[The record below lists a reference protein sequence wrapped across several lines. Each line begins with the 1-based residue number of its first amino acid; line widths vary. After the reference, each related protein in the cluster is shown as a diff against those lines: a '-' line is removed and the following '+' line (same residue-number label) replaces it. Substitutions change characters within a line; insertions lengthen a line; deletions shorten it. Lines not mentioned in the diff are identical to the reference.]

1 MLVSPSKIK
10 KFLFATIFALASV
23 LPVCAE
29 ENVISQVI
37 ISKSKD
43 KNHNYELSIDS
54 TQMVQYKSHI
64 DSDGNVYFD
73 LRNSILAQDMGTIYD
88 DVIDIDNV
96 TVKQIDKNHVRIYV
110 NGKNAKN
117 TDLVFINSI
126 FEPKKDA
133 SKKII
138 INRPISEYKSTN
150 YESDLEYEQNAQEWD
165 DNSFNLEHLGT
176 NLLIELKNGP
186 SGKILIVFLLLTI
199 LAVLSKTLTSKVK
212 QEQEPLIGLNNS
224 KLISTNQK
232 IGSLNLTP
240 KMLDNDELLGVTNRN
255 EMLKK
260 AQVQLAAAHQ
270 KYQQYIQNKYQ
281 GTKKPVTINPDI
293 LKKSFALNQYQ
304 KSTQNPYKNQE
315 VIKINKGFSDTEGLK
330 GNFQIPPRPKT
341 VQQKTEFTSP
351 YIRRTNNFVDT
362 KVKKEQP
369 NMKFLDSVTKIYER
383 SGRSDLADGLKNS
396 LSKVK

>member
-315 VIKINKGFSDTEGLK
+315 VIKMNKGFSDTEGLK

>member
-29 ENVISQVI
+29 ENIISQVI

-150 YESDLEYEQNAQEWD
+150 YGSDLEYEQNAQEWD

-199 LAVLSKTLTSKVK
+199 LAVLSKSLTSKVK

-281 GTKKPVTINPDI
+281 GSKKPTTVNPDI

-315 VIKINKGFSDTEGLK
+315 VIKMNKGFSDTEGLK